1 MYVKWFGVHFSFMFL
16 LAPNL
21 GSFFHISSSVFAV
34 LNVCGP
40 LDHPDRGTFTER
52 CELQSIS

>member
-1 MYVKWFGVHFSFMFL
+1 MYVRWFGLYFSSTFL

-21 GSFFHISSSVFAV
+21 GSFFHISPSLFAF

-40 LDHPDRGTFTER
+40 LDHPVRRTFTER
-52 CELQSIS
+52 CELWNMS